1 MTSQLTEYKPGIEI
15 YANISNSPGQATFTG
30 WIVIIDK
37 TRSDQI
43 RDSRVSPR
51 WTTPAKTHEE
61 ACRILTQFGRD
72 VLEGRATGGDF
83 VNNG

>member
-1 MTSQLTEYKPGIEI
+1 MTSQLSEYKPGIEI
-15 YANISNSPGQATFTG
+15 HANVSNHPEQASFTG

-37 TRSDQI
+37 TRGEHVA
-43 RDSRVSPR
+43 DSRV
-51 WTTPAKTHEE
+51 TPKWAKPANTPEE
-61 ACRILTQFGRD
+61 ACRILIQFGRD